1 MKRGYLSSASLNLYE
16 DAKQQDIITDQE
28 YDLLKEAQAAVR
40 NAIKV
45 DEFSYTGWEIQ
56 TPKGGDEL
64 NKNNEQSVAR
74 MKQSGIRG

>member
-1 MKRGYLSSASLNLYE
+1 MKKGYLSSASLNLYE

-28 YDLLKEAQAAVR
+28 YELLKEAQAAVR

-45 DEFSYTGWEIQ
+45 DEFSHTGWEIQ
-56 TPKGGDEL
+56 TPKGGEQL
-64 NKNNEQSVAR
+64 NMNNERSVAR